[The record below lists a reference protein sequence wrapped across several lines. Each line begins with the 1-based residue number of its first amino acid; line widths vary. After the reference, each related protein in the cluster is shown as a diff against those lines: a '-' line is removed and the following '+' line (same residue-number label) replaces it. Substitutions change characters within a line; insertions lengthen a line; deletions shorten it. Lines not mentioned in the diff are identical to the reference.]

1 MAATDTKPVDE
12 DTTEASKDEVPE
24 VRSSFF
30 FHAVSPLQ
38 EAKPDAAPEIYN
50 EAVAS
55 EPTATVDATA
65 SEPSQAEPTQA
76 ESMQTSM
83 AE

>member
-55 EPTATVDATA
+55 EPTATEDAA
-65 SEPSQAEPTQA
+65 EPTQPEPTQA
-76 ESMQTSM
+76 ELTQPSM